1 MTIVTKSVREGAAP
15 PNRGGAAIAIV
26 GMSCRFA
33 GCATPVSLWE
43 AVMSRK
49 VLLTPPGPEAELP
62 FGQKNVFARPY
73 PTRLGQL
80 GDLYA
85 CVPSMQNFPRQVNA
99 GENQDLYFAT
109 QLAFDA
115 LADAAM
121 KPHANPPVRGT
132 VRFGYAPPFNAS
144 TVNWLQHTS
153 FLDQT
158 LDVVRRFFPHAPE
171 EALEAVKAKLL
182 ESLPPPDAASF
193 LMGAGYRLASWI
205 ARECGF
211 DGAATIMDAGLLTGA
226 ATLANAVD
234 DLATGRADV
243 ALAGALTPPLS
254 RAYLEGL
261 SGETA
266 FSTRAEL
273 HPFAQEQDGT
283 IPGEGG
289 AFFVLKRRADA
300 LRDHDRIYALVRGIA
315 IGHSPANDP
324 SAVFAEAAARAEV
337 PVTSIGLVEA
347 DGSGLK
353 EAEAREL
360 EAIRRLWG
368 AHTPGSPLVGVG
380 SVKGNIGHTLRAAMA
395 AGLVKTALAL
405 HRKVLPPQ
413 IPAERP
419 VDSISDLASSAYLLS
434 EARPWISGDTSSP
447 RRAVVLGA
455 NFNPVNPI
463 GTASSTGRTAA
474 IVLEE
479 EPEDRA

>member
-1 MTIVTKSVREGAAP
+1 
-15 PNRGGAAIAIV
+15 
-26 GMSCRFA
+26 MSCRFA
-33 GCATPVSLWE
+33 GCASPSALWE
-43 AVMSRK
+43 AVMARR

-62 FGQKNVFARPY
+62 IGQKNVFARPY

-85 CVPSMQNFPRQVNA
+85 CVPAMQNFPRQVNA

-115 LADAAM
+115 LADAGM
-121 KPHANPPVRGT
+121 KPHASPSVRGT

-171 EALEAVKAKLL
+171 EALDAVRAKLV
-182 ESLPPPDAASF
+182 ESLPPPNAASF
-193 LMGAGYRLASWI
+193 LMGAGYRLVSWI

-211 DGAATIMDAGLLTGA
+211 DGSATMMDAGLVTGA
-226 ATLANAVD
+226 ATVASAAD
-234 DLATGRADV
+234 DLLSGRADV

-261 SGETA
+261 SGETT
-266 FSTRAEL
+266 FSTRTEL

-300 LRDHDRIYALVRGIA
+300 LRDHDRIYALVRGVA
-315 IGHSPANDP
+315 VGHNPAHDP
-324 SAVFAEAAARAEV
+324 SAVFAEAAARADV
-337 PVTSIGLVEA
+337 PIRSIGLVEA
-347 DGSGLK
+347 DGSGIAS
-353 EAEAREL
+353 AEAREL
-360 EAIRRLWG
+360 DALHRLWG
-368 AHTPGSPLVGVG
+368 VHRPGMPLVGVG
-380 SVKGNIGHTLRAAMA
+380 SVKGNIGHALRAAMA

-405 HRKVLPPQ
+405 HKKVLPPQ
-413 IPAERP
+413 VPAEHP
-419 VDSISDLASSAYLLS
+419 ADSISDLASSAYLLE
-434 EARPWISGDTSSP
+434 EARPWVSGDPSAP
-447 RRAVVLGA
+447 RRAAVLGA
-455 NFNPVNPI
+455 NFDPVDPI
-463 GTASSTGRTAA
+463 GTAAATGRAAA
-474 IVLEE
+474 ILLEE